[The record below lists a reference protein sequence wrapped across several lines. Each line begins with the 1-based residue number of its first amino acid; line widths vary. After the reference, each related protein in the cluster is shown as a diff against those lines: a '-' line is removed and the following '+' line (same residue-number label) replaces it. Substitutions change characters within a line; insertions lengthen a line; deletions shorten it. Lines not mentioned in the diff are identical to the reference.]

1 MPRSGCRGRRAHAAT
16 VAEKS
21 MGAARSGGPP
31 VTPLSSMTARQVL
44 LGEVA
49 DTDRVDDAALAELD
63 QCAPRLHVLADGRVG
78 PVDQDQVEIVQPS
91 AQ

>member
-1 MPRSGCRGRRAHAAT
+1 
-16 VAEKS
+16 
-21 MGAARSGGPP
+21 
-31 VTPLSSMTARQVL
+31 MTARQVL